1 MSEFVEKEQEK
12 KDTSSKKIRTIVAVL
27 LAFTFLF
34 AFTGGYFI
42 ARATKN
48 EPTLAEL
55 LAEIKKR
62 SWVLSKEMTDDDIA
76 NEIVKSLL
84 AADKYAKYYSK
95 EEYETMIQDGKG
107 NYGGFGV
114 TFSGG
119 TNKLYGVVGN
129 SPAYYAGLASG
140 DRITAGKRLTDDN
153 FVNFE
158 TADDVIEMLSQAE
171 TGETVTVRASRTGVF
186 FDKEFQLTKTSYIAS
201 YVSYCDSERTVT
213 FVTDAKGNVTEVEK
227 LSEDG
232 GGMSDLPADVGY
244 VRLDSF
250 EGDAAIQF
258 GAAME
263 KFGAEVDG
271 KKPKLILDLRNNGGG
286 YMDIMLEIASYLVKK
301 DANGPN
307 VVTYCYE
314 KGRTTHYELSKDN
327 YNEALEKITV
337 IANQNTAS
345 SSECLIGAM
354 HQFRMYYD
362 YRSNFSLANLV
373 LVKNNNGVAR
383 TYGKGIMQTTVP
395 LNNGGAIKL
404 TTAQLYWPDN
414 KTSIHEIGIMR
425 EAVYEFNILPENEV
439 DDGFAIE
446 RAIEVLE
453 LPLETKAEIEIE
465 VGD

>member
-1 MSEFVEKEQEK
+1 MSDFVEKEQVK
-12 KDTSSKKIRTIVAVL
+12 TDTSSKKARTIIAIL

-34 AFTGGYFI
+34 AFIGGYFI

-62 SWVLSKEMTDDDIA
+62 SWILSEEMTDDDIA
-76 NEIVKSLL
+76 DEIVKSLL

-95 EEYETMIQDGKG
+95 EEYETMIQEGKG
-107 NYGGFGV
+107 SYGGFGV
-114 TFSGG
+114 TFSSG

-129 SPAYYAGLASG
+129 SPAYYAGLESG
-140 DRITAGKRLTDDN
+140 DRITAGKRAADDD
-153 FVNFE
+153 FVNFQ
-158 TADDVIEMLSQAE
+158 TADDIISMFSEVEI
-171 TGETVTVRASRTGVF
+171 GETITVRASRTGVF
-186 FDKEFQLTKTSYIAS
+186 FDKEFQITKTNYIAS

-213 FVTDAKGNVTEVEK
+213 FVTDAKGKVSEVEK
-227 LSEDG
+227 TAAEG
-232 GGMSDLPADVGY
+232 GGMSELPADVGY

-250 EGDAAIQF
+250 EGDAATQF

-301 DANGPN
+301 DETGSN
-307 VVTYCYE
+307 VVTYCKE

-345 SSECLIGAM
+345 ASECLIGAM

-404 TTAQLYWPDN
+404 TTAQLYWPD
-414 KTSIHEIGIMR
+414 KETSIHEIGIMR
-425 EAVYEFNILPENEV
+425 GTEYEFNIPLENEV
-439 DDGFAIE
+439 ENGFAIA

-453 LPLETKAEIEIE
+453 LPLEIKPE
-465 VGD
+465 VEEEA